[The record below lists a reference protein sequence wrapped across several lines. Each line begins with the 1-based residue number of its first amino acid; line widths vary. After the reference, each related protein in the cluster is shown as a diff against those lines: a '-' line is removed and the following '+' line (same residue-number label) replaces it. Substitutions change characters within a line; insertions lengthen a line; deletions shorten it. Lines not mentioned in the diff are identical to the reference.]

1 MTSNLSP
8 GQIQTPIFARY
19 FLLQESQLDSMWK
32 AVREQYPLRREGVPE
47 DVAKAI
53 LFLASKESSFITG
66 VQLKVDGGFL
76 DSPALAL

>member
-1 MTSNLSP
+1 
-8 GQIQTPIFARY
+8 
-19 FLLQESQLDSMWK
+19 MWK